1 MSPEDR
7 KLLEKTYDLARENHE
22 MLTSLRRSQ
31 LFGRFVKI
39 AYWIAIIALSS
50 FALQA
55 IQPYLQE
62 LQGIAGT
69 AKNITGGATTNYS
82 SLIQELTK

>member
-1 MSPEDR
+1 M
-7 KLLEKTYDLARENHE
+7 LEKTYDLARENHE

-31 LFGRFVKI
+31 LFGRFAKI
-39 AYWIAIIALSS
+39 AYWIIIIALSS

-62 LQGIAGT
+62 LQGIAGK
-69 AKNITGGATTNYS
+69 AKDITGGATTNYS